1 MARFKRLLVIVLAPD
16 KRILRGGCYSI
27 HRGRNADLGS
37 TGDVAGGDFVMPFSI
52 VLGG

>member
-1 MARFKRLLVIVLAPD
+1 MARFKRLLIIVLAPD
-16 KRILRGGCYSI
+16 KRILRGGCI

-37 TGDVAGGDFVMPFSI
+37 TGDVAGGDFLMPLSI